1 MRRNPLDPFG
11 AGERVLTA
19 LAMLWVIAWVAHQVV
34 LWLSPVVPLII
45 AVALL
50 ICVWVVVFGRRR

>member
-1 MRRNPLDPFG
+1 MKYRDPFG

-19 LAMLWVIAWVAHQVV
+19 LALLWAISFVAHQVV
-34 LWLSPVVPLII
+34 IWLSPVVPLII

-50 ICVWVVVFGRRR
+50 VTVWALVFGRRR